1 MLKSINTTMKLAYRG
16 YIYEA
21 DYHNKPTS
29 HFNLEFIAKIHDLAE
44 KVGIALHRLIRRKD
58 FQMDVPY
65 KVITSPSIYL
75 VVMEE
80 TQIAGADAVM
90 GDYED
95 GYIIQVPV
103 RNVANRTVDKD
114 MFIHLLHE
122 VTHIL
127 QREEG
132 ITSPFS
138 NLYSGFD
145 VNDNVYFN
153 DPTEIHA
160 FLMSV
165 ISYITYSAQRA
176 RILGKLPFDQ
186 FVRTILGYLK
196 APKSFIEYMANGKK
210 SESKFDDGDNTHD
223 STRSQFFEVLHYL
236 QAKLKQGYF
245 TSLPAMNYE
254 E

>member
-1 MLKSINTTMKLAYRG
+1 MVYRG
-16 YIYEA
+16 YVYEA

-29 HFNLEFIAKIHDLAE
+29 HFNLDFIAKIHDLAQN
-44 KVGIALHRLIRRKD
+44 VGIGLHRLIRRKD
-58 FQMDVPY
+58 FEMDVPY
-65 KVITSPSIYL
+65 KVISSPSIYIM
-75 VVMEE
+75 VSEE
-80 TQIAGADAVM
+80 TQIPGSDAVM
-90 GDYED
+90 GNYED

-103 RNVANRTVDKD
+103 RNVANREVNKD

-132 ITSPFS
+132 ETSPFAGKHPDGDLNP
-138 NLYSGFD
+138 NL
-145 VNDNVYFN
+145 YFN

-165 ISYITYSAQRA
+165 ISYITYSPQRA
-176 RILGKLPFDQ
+176 RIMGKLPFDQ
-186 FVRTILGYLK
+186 FVKTILGYLK
-196 APKSFIEYMANGKK
+196 APKEFIEYMANGKK
-210 SESKFDDGDNTHD
+210 SESRFDDGDNTHD
-223 STRSQFFEVLHYL
+223 STRNQFYEVLHYL

-245 TSLPAMNYE
+245 STLPAMNFE